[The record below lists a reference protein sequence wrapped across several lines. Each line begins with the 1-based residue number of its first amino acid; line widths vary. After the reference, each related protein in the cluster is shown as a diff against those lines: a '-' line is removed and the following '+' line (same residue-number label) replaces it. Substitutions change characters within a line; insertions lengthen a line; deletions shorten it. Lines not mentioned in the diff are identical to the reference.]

1 MAIHDAYAR
10 LTPYE
15 LLFPEPEFP
24 DRRFPAIG
32 DEAVERGVDAANPAA
47 FVMLGAVQGMLGDLR
62 EEGADPGAAHDHGG
76 VLYFAY
82 QMWRMGAGV
91 VLAHQK
97 TVRALLGESADVVNE
112 RDKSLWEKEIGGR
125 AGYIQLPQH
134 LVWFEGTRNTAPE
147 SVDGVFWH
155 GDHLGTIHL
164 ALVAGMR
171 NDRPGYLFVPVP
183 PQPLG
188 SLPGWASG
196 PAREGGRDFET
207 SLPGADLDQLLGIR
221 TPAEVFKLAALLLGR
236 LAREDPAGRL
246 SASEGD
252 HPGAATQTPAPDV
265 DQPGTGADAPPPP
278 ASAPPT
284 PSPPPTALPW
294 TTL

>member
-15 LLFPEPEFP
+15 LLFPEAEFP
-24 DRRFPAIG
+24 DQRFPAIG
-32 DEAVERGVDAANPAA
+32 DEAVERGADAGNPAA
-47 FVMLGAVQGMLGDLR
+47 FVMLGAVQGILADLR
-62 EEGADPGAAHDHGG
+62 EEGGDPEAAHDHGG

-91 VLAHQK
+91 VLARQK
-97 TVRALLGESADVVNE
+97 TLRALLGESADVPNAAG
-112 RDKSLWEKEIGGR
+112 KSLWEKVLGGR

-147 SVDGVFWH
+147 SVDGVFWY

-171 NDRPGYLFVPVP
+171 SDRPGYLFVPVP

-207 SLPGADLDQLLGIR
+207 SLPGADLDELLGIR
-221 TPAEVFKLAALLLGR
+221 TPAEVFKLSALLLGR
-236 LAREDPAGRL
+236 LALEDPA
-246 SASEGD
+246 
-252 HPGAATQTPAPDV
+252 PG
-265 DQPGTGADAPPPP
+265 PPP
-278 ASAPPT
+278 APPAQ
-284 PSPPPTALPW
+284 SPPPTNLPW